1 MSFHKDV
8 LVSNN
13 TWAEIWGN
21 ENTAKENICDNPG
34 GNTFENLMLDV
45 KVEFINETSHE
56 EVLLSNCSRNQ
67 NKYSKKKLQKE
78 KSRTY
83 KNGQNPTEIH
93 KK

>member
-1 MSFHKDV
+1 
-8 LVSNN
+8 
-13 TWAEIWGN
+13 
-21 ENTAKENICDNPG
+21 
-34 GNTFENLMLDV
+34 MLDV

-83 KNGQNPTEIH
+83 KNGQNPTERH